1 MEMIGIL
8 IVFVGLLYGLVLM
21 QQKHISYTKRTFA
34 GLGLGILFGGS
45 LQLIFGTEHEAL
57 KGAIEWI
64 NVVGGGY
71 VRFLQLLVVPLIFI
85 SLVQAFTKITENAN
99 IARIATNVLGTLMIT
114 VMIAS
119 AIGLVVALFYN
130 LDGAQFTRGAEESA
144 RILDLQ
150 ERQTEV
156 ANLAMSE
163 QVLNFIPSNI
173 SRILLI

>member
-64 NVVGGGY
+64 KCSRWWLRSVLAIISCSFDFY
-71 VRFLQLLVVPLIFI
+71 LI
-85 SLVQAFTKITENAN
+85 
-99 IARIATNVLGTLMIT
+99 GT
-114 VMIAS
+114 S
-119 AIGLVVALFYN
+119 FYKN
-130 LDGAQFTRGAEESA
+130 YREC
-144 RILDLQ
+144 
-150 ERQTEV
+150 
-156 ANLAMSE
+156 
-163 QVLNFIPSNI
+163 
-173 SRILLI
+173 